1 MAIPHILHIMLF
13 LSVIAWAMPMI
24 RQANSKLFYF
34 FYIIALTDPLG
45 IIFSYFK
52 VIYSNNSIAFLD
64 ILIFF
69 SLKYIVVNKK
79 IFYTSVSFLTAFY
92 IYLLFTPPIY
102 MIYSIILSTIF
113 ILVVFLMHTLR
124 FVAATS
130 MINIF
135 HLMLLFYE
143 VTIITKV
150 ILLLN
155 YSETAFIYFIATSLF
170 QVLIAIWFTIFKE
183 DNPKLHLNLRNI

>member
-34 FYIIALTDPLG
+34 FYILALTDPLG
-45 IIFSYFK
+45 IILSYFK
-52 VIYSNNSIAFLD
+52 VIHSTKSIAFLD

-113 ILVVFLMHTLR
+113 ILIVFLMHTLR

-155 YSETAFIYFIATSLF
+155 YSETVFIYFVVTTLF
-170 QVLIAIWFTIFKE
+170 QVLFAIWFTIFRE

>member
-1 MAIPHILHIMLF
+1 MTAHNYLLIML
-13 LSVIAWAMPMI
+13 LISVIAWAMPMI

-34 FYIIALTDPLG
+34 FYIIALMDPLG

-52 VIYSNNSIAFLD
+52 VTYSNNSIAFLD

-143 VTIITKV
+143 VTIIAKV